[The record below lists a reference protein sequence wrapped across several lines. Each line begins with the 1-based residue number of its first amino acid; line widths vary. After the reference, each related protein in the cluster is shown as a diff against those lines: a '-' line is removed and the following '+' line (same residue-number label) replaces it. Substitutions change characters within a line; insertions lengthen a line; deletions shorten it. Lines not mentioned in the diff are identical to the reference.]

1 MYIKII
7 IFSSIYICTTV
18 LHLY

>member
-1 MYIKII
+1 MFERTYIHIH
-7 IFSSIYICTTV
+7 SNTTV